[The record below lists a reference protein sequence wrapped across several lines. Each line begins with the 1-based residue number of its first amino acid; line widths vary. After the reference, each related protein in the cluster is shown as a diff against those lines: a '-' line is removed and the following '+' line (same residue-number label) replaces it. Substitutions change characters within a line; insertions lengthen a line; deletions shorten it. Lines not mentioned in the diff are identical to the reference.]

1 MSGADDRFVIRAR
14 KASDAEGLAQLV
26 NLPGYRYGTM
36 RVPFH
41 SVDEVAGWIQN
52 TPSSNLELV
61 AAIEDQ
67 IIGQAGLRRLSG
79 RQHHSAYLGM
89 GVHDDWVRRGV
100 GTALMVA
107 LLDAADNW
115 LGIRRIQLTV
125 YVDNAPAM
133 HLYKRFGFVI
143 EGTHQAFA
151 LRDGRYVDAHVMA
164 RISTPP

>member
-14 KASDAEGLAQLV
+14 RASDADGLAQLV

-41 SVDEVAGWIQN
+41 SVDEVANWIQN

-100 GTALMVA
+100 GTALMMA

-115 LGIRRIQLTV
+115 RGIRRCGGRCAVAIRIGC
-125 YVDNAPAM
+125 A
-133 HLYKRFGFVI
+133 
-143 EGTHQAFA
+143 GTRPPRGGSACWWAF
-151 LRDGRYVDAHVMA
+151 
-164 RISTPP
+164 S

>member
-1 MSGADDRFVIRAR
+1 MSGAEDRLVIRAR

-41 SVDEVAGWIQN
+41 SVDEVVGWIQS

-79 RQHHSAYLGM
+79 RQHHMAYLGM
-89 GVHDDWVRRGV
+89 GVHDGWVRRGV
-100 GTALMVA
+100 GTALMLA

-125 YVDNAPAM
+125 YVDNAPAI
-133 HLYKRFGFVI
+133 HLYKRFGFIV
-143 EGTHQAFA
+143 EGTHQAYA
-151 LRDGRYVDAHVMA
+151 LRDGRYVDAYVMA
-164 RISTPP
+164 RISAPL

>member
-36 RVPFH
+36 RLPFH
-41 SVDEVAGWIQN
+41 SVDEVADWIQK

-61 AAIEDQ
+61 AAIEGQ
-67 IIGQAGLRRLSG
+67 IIAQAGLRRLSG

-89 GVHDDWVRRGV
+89 GVHDGWVRRGV

-133 HLYKRFGFVI
+133 HLYRRFGFVV
-143 EGTHQAFA
+143 EGTHQAYA
-151 LRDGRYVDAHVMA
+151 LRDGRYVDAYAMA
-164 RISTPP
+164 RISDTP

>member
-1 MSGADDRFVIRAR
+1 MSDIGDRFAVRAR
-14 KASDAEGLAQLV
+14 RASDAEGLAQFV

-41 SVDEVAGWIQN
+41 SVDEVAGWTQN
-52 TPSSNLELV
+52 TPPSNLELV
-61 AAIEDQ
+61 AVIEGQ

-133 HLYKRFGFVI
+133 HLYKRFGFVV
-143 EGTHQAFA
+143 EGTHQAYA
-151 LRDGRYVDAHVMA
+151 LRDGRYVDAYGMA
-164 RISTPP
+164 RISAPP